1 MSKEKY
7 QIVPFAGDNYNAWE
21 FRLKIILRDNGAIE
35 AIEKEDFSKS
45 TDNKQL
51 QLEAKAQAIIIAA
64 TADSHLEY
72 LKDRS
77 AYQMI
82 KSMEDSFK
90 KKGTR
95 SKLFIRREL
104 SDMKFDEQKP
114 LMEHFIDMEKLF
126 AQLGDA
132 GSELSEEEKVN
143 YLLLSMP
150 KSYEGIITAL
160 ETVEEL
166 KMDFVKNRLLG
177 EEEKRNRGA
186 TKSLD
191 SSIFLCYGCGR
202 PGHKKSQCRSTQQ
215 ARHRTGDWRLHG
227 RGRSDWKYNGSRDDS
242 KATRHQTQ
250 GRDRG
255 KSFLTGTEN
264 IEGNKFVSFM
274 SFSPDTEQQNKNS
287 FKWVVDSCS

>member
-1 MSKEKY
+1 
-7 QIVPFAGDNYNAWE
+7 
-21 FRLKIILRDNGAIE
+21 
-35 AIEKEDFSKS
+35 
-45 TDNKQL
+45 
-51 QLEAKAQAIIIAA
+51 
-64 TADSHLEY
+64 
-72 LKDRS
+72 
-77 AYQMI
+77 
-82 KSMEDSFK
+82 MEDSFK

-104 SDMKFDEQKP
+104 SDMKFDERKR

-126 AQLGDA
+126 AQLRDA

-227 RGRSDWKYNGSRDDS
+227 RRRSD
-242 KATRHQTQ
+242 
-250 GRDRG
+250 
-255 KSFLTGTEN
+255 
-264 IEGNKFVSFM
+264 
-274 SFSPDTEQQNKNS
+274 
-287 FKWVVDSCS
+287 

>member
-7 QIVPFAGDNYNAWE
+7 LIVSFAGDNYNVWE
-21 FRLKIILRDNGAIE
+21 FRLKSILRDNGAIE

-45 TDNKQL
+45 TDNK

-90 KKGTR
+90 EKGTR

-104 SDMKFDEQKP
+104 SDMKFDERKP
-114 LMEHFIDMEKLF
+114 LMEHFIDLEKLF

-166 KMDFVKNRLLG
+166 KLDFVKNRLLG
-177 EEEKRNRGA
+177 EEEKRNRGV
-186 TKSLD
+186 TKSVE
-191 SSIFLCYGCGR
+191 SSIFSCYGCGR
-202 PGHKKSQCRSTQQ
+202 PGHKKFQWRSTQQ
-215 ARHRTGDWRLHG
+215 ARLKTGDWSLQG
-227 RGRSDWKYNGSRDDS
+227 RGCSNWKYNGGRDDS
-242 KATRHQTQ
+242 KANHRQTQ
-250 GRDRG
+250 GRGRG

-264 IEGNKFVSFM
+264 
-274 SFSPDTEQQNKNS
+274 TEDS
-287 FKWVVDSCS
+287 GKWGF